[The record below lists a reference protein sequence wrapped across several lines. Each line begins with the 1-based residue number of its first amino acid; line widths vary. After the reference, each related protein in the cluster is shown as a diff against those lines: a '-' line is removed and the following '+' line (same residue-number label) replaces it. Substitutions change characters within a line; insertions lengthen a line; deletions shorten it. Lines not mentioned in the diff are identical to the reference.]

1 MSWPSLIRASF
12 AGTFPGMPFDE
23 DVDAARRTHLA
34 NERTYLA
41 WFRSGI
47 TCLAVSFGTGKIV
60 PSLANE
66 TRWPYAVLGAAF
78 AILGLVFIVYGLQ
91 RQREVHAAVQSGGS
105 PRSNEGVLLALTVFG
120 AVLAVGVLLL
130 VSFKT

>member
-12 AGTFPGMPFDE
+12 AGTFPGVPFDE
-23 DVDAARRTHLA
+23 DADAARRTHLA

-60 PSLANE
+60 PSLTDE
-66 TRWPYAVLGAAF
+66 SRWPYAIVGAAF
-78 AILGLVFIVYGLQ
+78 AVLGLIFIAYGMQ
-91 RQREVHAAVQSGGS
+91 RQREVQSAVDHGGA
-105 PRSNEGVLLALTVFG
+105 PPSNDRVLLGLTTFG
-120 AVLAVGVLLL
+120 AVLSVMVLLL
-130 VSFKT
+130 VTVQA